1 MQLYSHRQ
9 KVLDETKDFNRVA
22 YYLDMGLGK
31 TFVGIE
37 DATIKIRDLEYEDYD
52 HENLHKAIDFYG
64 ELNKLKGCKEALI
77 TIKRIVE
84 NI

>member
-1 MQLYSHRQ
+1 MD
-9 KVLDETKDFNRVA
+9 KEKFIDFINNQ
-22 YYLDMGLGK
+22 
-31 TFVGIE
+31 IE
-37 DATIKIRDLEYEDYD
+37 DVTIKIRDLKYEDYD

-77 TIKRIVE
+77 TVKRIVE

>member
-1 MQLYSHRQ
+1 MD
-9 KVLDETKDFNRVA
+9 KEKFIDFIN
-22 YYLDMGLGK
+22 K
-31 TFVGIE
+31 QIE
-37 DATIKIRDLEYEDYD
+37 DVTIKIRDLEYEDYD

-77 TIKRIVE
+77 TVKRIVE